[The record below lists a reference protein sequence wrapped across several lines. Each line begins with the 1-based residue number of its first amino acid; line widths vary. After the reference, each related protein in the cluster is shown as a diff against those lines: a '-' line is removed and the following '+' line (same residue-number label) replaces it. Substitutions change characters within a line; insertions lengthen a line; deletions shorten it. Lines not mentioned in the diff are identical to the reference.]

1 MPAPSTPADLLTHPL
16 WRAEDLG
23 RPVPD
28 SPHAVSACL
37 PTWRDNVGYEE
48 QEPRV
53 MQRLTTGYPRFV
65 YNRLCRDLF
74 VECERRFAR
83 AGESCLA
90 FPSRRSAEQF
100 AEFVQRRGDC
110 EVRLCEFGRH
120 GIWAACFSSAAAATA
135 KSFWQHCGVGV
146 SSRQAQ
152 AALEGRDPPDGRAA
166 KQTIRERIAGVVHVP
181 PDSLYLCP
189 SGMSALFLLHR
200 VLSRLFPE
208 RKTVQ
213 FGFPYVDGLKVQQC
227 YGPGVHFYPK
237 GDAADLAALSGVIRR
252 EPIGAICTELPTN
265 PLLTSPDLRAL
276 RRLADEAGCPLVVD
290 DTVASFA
297 NVDVLPVA
305 DVSWSSLTKYFSGR
319 GDAMGGVL
327 VVNPDSRFAGRIT
340 PLLQEE
346 WEDLLWSE
354 DAIRLAE
361 NSADFRER
369 VAAINTTAE
378 RLADFLAGHPAVAQV
393 HYPKFRTP
401 ELYRAFLRPGGGYGG
416 LLSVEVHDGP
426 RNAARFFDALHVSKG
441 PNLGTSY
448 TLACPFTILA
458 HYNELDFAERCG
470 VSRWLVRVAVGME
483 GAEELIGRFG
493 EALGVVEW

>member
-1 MPAPSTPADLLTHPL
+1 MSAPSTPADLLSHPL
-16 WRAEDLG
+16 WRPEDLG
-23 RPVPD
+23 RPIPD

-37 PTWRDNVGYEE
+37 PTWRDNIGYEE

-74 VECERRFAR
+74 AECERRFAR

-100 AEFVQRRGDC
+100 AEFVQRRGEC
-110 EVRLCEFGRH
+110 EVRRCEFGRH
-120 GIWAACFSSAAAATA
+120 GIWAACFPQTAAATA
-135 KSFWQHCGVGV
+135 KAFWQHCGVGV

-152 AALEGRDPPDGRAA
+152 AALEGREPPDGQAA
-166 KQTIRERIAGVVHVP
+166 KEIIRDRIAAVGGVP
-181 PDSLYLCP
+181 PESLYLCP

-200 VLSRLFPE
+200 LLVRLFPG
-208 RKTVQ
+208 RRTVQ
-213 FGFPYVDGLKVQQC
+213 FGFPYVDGLKIQQC
-227 YGPGVHFYPK
+227 CGPGVNFFPK
-237 GDAADLAALSGVIRR
+237 GDAADLAALAHVIRR

-265 PLLTSPDLRAL
+265 PLLTSPDLRSL
-276 RRLADEAGCPLVVD
+276 RRLADEAGCPLVID
-290 DTVASFA
+290 DTVASFV

-327 VVNPDSRFAGRIT
+327 IVNPNSKFAGQLA
-340 PLLQEE
+340 PLLHEE

-361 NSADFRER
+361 NSVDFRER
-369 VAAINTTAE
+369 VAAINETAE
-378 RLADFLAGHPAVAQV
+378 RLADFLTGHPAVAQV

-401 ELYRAFLRPGGGYGG
+401 DLYRAFLRPGSGYGG
-416 LLSVEVHDGP
+416 LLSIEVYDGP
-426 RNAARFFDALHVSKG
+426 SNAARFFDALRVSKG
-441 PNLGTSY
+441 PNLGTTY

-483 GAEELIGRFG
+483 PVEDLIARFA
-493 EALGVVEW
+493 EALAIPA